1 MVIASLAGRFSM
13 ENYLKKCFFR
23 GYSEPVKLLDTLA
36 VPPPYWRSGMAKQ
49 RPMAKTLK
57 SPRAL
62 DLDC

>member
-36 VPPPYWRSGMAKQ
+36 VPPLLALRHGK
-49 RPMAKTLK
+49 AKTYGQDFEVAACIG
-57 SPRAL
+57 S
-62 DLDC
+62 